1 MSTST
6 ESRVRHVIADLRTA
20 ATMPRVDVVA
30 SRGDPAEEEVL
41 EFFRRPH
48 PRFRIVGNKA
58 VGAALLP
65 LEAFDDVEAY
75 LADLR
80 YARRRVRRARRLGY
94 AVAPF
99 DPNERR
105 SELLAIHRSLPERQ
119 GQPIDASYLDPAA
132 SYETGAHMEYL
143 GVLLD
148 DVLVAYGQLW
158 YAGEIVGMNRIMG
171 HGDHLD
177 NGVMFLLMAGVVEH
191 VKTTR
196 PGIRYVFYDM
206 FFGAGEGLREF
217 KTRLGFRPHY
227 VHWKRGP
234 RQSDADADG

>member
-20 ATMPRVDVVA
+20 AAMPRVDVIA

-48 PRFRIVGNKA
+48 PRFRIVRNKA

-65 LEAFDDVEAY
+65 LDEFDDVEAY

-94 AVAPF
+94 TVAPF

-105 SELLAIHRSLPERQ
+105 PELLTIHRSLPERQ

-132 SYETGAHMEYL
+132 VYETGAHMEYL
-143 GVLLD
+143 GVFLD
-148 DVLVAYGQLW
+148 DVLVAYGHLL
-158 YAGEIVGMNRIMG
+158 YAGDIVGMNRIMG
-171 HGDHLD
+171 HGDHLE

-191 VKTTR
+191 VKATR
-196 PGIRYVFYDM
+196 PAIRYVFYDM

-234 RQSDADADG
+234 RRSDGDAAG